1 VRCQRW
7 STVCRD
13 CCSGSLTG
21 GRFKIGG
28 ASAGL
33 LLAACAVGAVGVLF
47 LIGRAALMNYLE
59 RLVLGSA
66 RMGPL
71 PQHIAFIMDGNRR
84 FATQRGRPTF
94 EGHSEGYSSLLR
106 VLQFCLALQEVK
118 VVTVYA
124 FSIDNFKRPAKEVDT
139 LMQLAQD
146 KFTEF
151 LKHEALVMQHD
162 VRVRVLG
169 DLSLLPDGVKRA
181 AAHVMHATAGH
192 TRLTLNICFSYTS
205 SEEVASTVRSVVAA
219 AREGEI
225 LKGDIDE
232 AFISRCLYTRGSPAD
247 LLIRTSGETR
257 LSDFLVLQCNRA
269 HLCFLD
275 VTWPEVDVWRFLA
288 CVWDYQAHHVAR
300 KPASASHAVADAN
313 ADADGDAHEHRERA
327 ARKARQD
334 TYLAALERRELEQ
347 CKLWM

>member
-1 VRCQRW
+1 MLALFCLGFSFACSSRPAWKWKIW
-7 STVCRD
+7 SEW
-13 CCSGSLTG
+13 
-21 GRFKIGG
+21 
-28 ASAGL
+28 AWL
-33 LLAACAVGAVGVLF
+33 LLAVGVTGVCLLLVVSLF
-47 LIGRAALMNYLE
+47 ARAEMNYLE
-59 RLVLGSA
+59 RLVLGTA

-124 FSIDNFKRPAKEVDT
+124 FSIDNFKRPAKEVET

-192 TRLTLNICFSYTS
+192 KRLTLNICFSYTS
-205 SEEVASTVRSVVAA
+205 GEEVASTVRSVVAA

-257 LSDFLVLQCNRA
+257 LSDFLVLQSNRA

-300 KPASASHAVADAN
+300 APARAH
-313 ADADGDAHEHRERA
+313 DGDGQGEELDHPERV

-334 TYLAALERRELEQ
+334 AYLAALELRELEQ
-347 CKLWM
+347 CKIWM